1 MRKHGLLVGCGFAA
15 LAFACG
21 PRSGTDVGNGA
32 TTTFDVGAYK
42 TKSGSQTD
50 ALTLESGVSIE
61 TFWISTGSFRLMPG
75 AGCTGPTGNGK
86 IDHEGPIVADLLQA
100 DAAPGRSEPVEI
112 DAGDYCQLQ
121 AELEPVDASE
131 LPTGAPN
138 ELVDAVIFISG
149 TRADGTPF
157 TVRSGRG
164 VELQLDA
171 PEGAPFEMV
180 GENALT
186 IAFDLETMILSLEL
200 DEVDGES
207 IVIDET
213 SDPPRLAAFE
223 NSVRGSARL
232 FRDED
237 EDGVLDEEESTPG
250 KALALG
256 QVE

>member
-21 PRSGTDVGNGA
+21 PRGGTDVGNGA

-42 TKSGSQTD
+42 TKSGAGTD
-50 ALTLESGVSIE
+50 ALTLESGVEIE
-61 TFWISTGSFRLMPG
+61 TFWISTADFRLLPG
-75 AGCTGPTGNGK
+75 SGCTGPTGTGK

-100 DAAPGRSEPVEI
+100 DPAPGRSEPVEI
-112 DAGDYCQLQ
+112 DAGDYCRLQ
-121 AELEPVDASE
+121 AQLEPVGSDE
-131 LPTGAPN
+131 LPAGAPS
-138 ELVDAVIFISG
+138 ELVDAVIFVTG
-149 TRADGTPF
+149 TRADGPPF
-157 TVRSGRG
+157 TVRSGRS

-171 PEGAPFEMV
+171 PDGAPFEML
-180 GENALT
+180 GDNALAV
-186 IAFDLETMILSLEL
+186 AFDLEAMVGAL
-200 DEVDGES
+200 DLDAAEGES

-213 SDPPRLAAFE
+213 TDPPRLAAFE

-232 FRDED
+232 FRDENQ
-237 EDGVLDEEESTPG
+237 DGVLDDDESSPG